1 MRFQKQAKF
10 PEEYKRVQMDP
21 YRHRYPRAESYHD
34 LAIRLEACILEL
46 EREKNDVLIIAHET
60 VLRCL
65 YAYLFDRP
73 ESEIPGIAIPRN
85 YLIEIVPSAYGCKEA
100 RLEIDLDEVEDN
112 GALRVD
118 GDDGFI

>member
-1 MRFQKQAKF
+1 MKAGIPVRQQSVLNQLNPGESDGLTPEELREKF
-10 PEEYKRVQMDP
+10 PDEVVKARENP

-34 LAIRLEACILEL
+34 LAVRLESVIMEL

-73 ESEIPGIAIPRN
+73 
-85 YLIEIVPSAYGCKEA
+85 A
-100 RLEIDLDEVEDN
+100 RVSIFFLK
-112 GALRVD
+112 
-118 GDDGFI
+118 